1 MTKHRLIN
9 IALAATYAVASA
21 VLLLDLFLWRP

>member
-1 MTKHRLIN
+1 MTKHRRIN

-21 VLLLDLFLWRP
+21 VFLLDLFLWRP

>member
-1 MTKHRLIN
+1 MAINPEN

-21 VLLLDLFLWRP
+21 VFLLDLFLWRP

>member
-1 MTKHRLIN
+1 MTKHRLTN

-21 VLLLDLFLWRP
+21 VLLLDLFLWRY

>member
-21 VLLLDLFLWRP
+21 VFLLDLFLWRH

>member
-1 MTKHRLIN
+1 MTKHRLTN

-21 VLLLDLFLWRP
+21 VFLLDLYVWRP

>member
-1 MTKHRLIN
+1 MTKHRLTN

-21 VLLLDLFLWRP
+21 VFLLDLFLWRS